1 MNRQEAQLNNASV
14 GRMLEVSTAQEVE
27 TIAQKFLARGVAKAV
42 AEQNTEQI
50 QKERETRKIA
60 PTAYRLSNMS
70 DTAISGCYRHGK
82 EIMSGV

>member
-1 MNRQEAQLNNASV
+1 MNRQEVQLNNASV

-82 EIMSGV
+82 EI